1 VNLAEGYVISIFHT
15 ITERR
20 KMMEKGK
27 ITSLQMAFMM
37 YPTIVATAILGVP
50 SITAKYAK
58 TDLWLSP
65 IFAALIGYLT
75 VYIAYKLHKL
85 YPKQT
90 VFQFTEKIIGRIPGK
105 ILGFLLLFFYIQNTG
120 LIVRGYAEFLV
131 GSFLVRTP
139 IGVIMA
145 SMVLL
150 CAFIVRGGIEVL
162 GRAAELFVPVFIFPI
177 SILIFLLIPDLDFKN
192 IFPVLGNGIIPPIKG
207 AIVPGGWFSEFFLI
221 IFLLPFLKDMKKGMK
236 SGMMTVFAVMMT
248 LIVVNLMVLFI
259 LGATTSTKLYPVMSV
274 SRYISLADFFEH
286 VESAVMAVW
295 IVGAFVKI
303 SVFYYACALGT
314 AQWLNLS
321 GYRPIVW
328 PVGIFIVIFSL
339 WSLPSSM
346 EVSRNDVNVFP
357 LQGMLMQTIIP
368 LLLLVIAVVRKRNR
382 KGTET
387 SRMD

>member
-1 VNLAEGYVISIFHT
+1 
-15 ITERR
+15 
-20 KMMEKGK
+20 MEKGK
-27 ITSLQMAFMM
+27 ISSLQMAFML
-37 YPTIVATAILGVP
+37 YPSIVATAILGVP

-75 VYIAYKLHKL
+75 VYIAYKLHQL

-90 VFQFTEKIIGRIPGK
+90 VIQFTEKIIGRTLGK
-105 ILGFLLLFFYIQNTG
+105 IFGFLLLFFYIQNTG
-120 LIVRGYAEFLV
+120 LILRSYAEFVV

-139 IGVIMA
+139 ISVIMI
-145 SMVLL
+145 SMVIL

-177 SILIFLLIPDLDFKN
+177 FVLILLLIPDLEFKN
-192 IFPVLGNGIIPPIKG
+192 IFPVLGDGIMPPIKG

-221 IFLLPFLKDMKKGMK
+221 IFLLPFLADMKKGMK
-236 SGMMTVFAVMMT
+236 SGMMTVFTVMMT
-248 LIVVNLMVLFI
+248 LIVVNLMVLFV
-259 LGATTSTKLYPVMSV
+259 LGSTTSTKLYPLMNV

-303 SVFYYACALGT
+303 SVFYYVSAVGT

-321 GYRPIVW
+321 DYRPVVW
-328 PVGIFIVIFSL
+328 PIGILIVEFGF
-339 WSLPSSM
+339 WSFPSSM
-346 EVSRNDVNVFP
+346 DVNRNDTDVFP
-357 LQGMLMQTIIP
+357 FQGILMQTIIP
-368 LLLLVIAVVRKRNR
+368 LLLLVIAVIRKKN
-382 KGTET
+382 GQ
-387 SRMD
+387 SNGSNSS